1 MSSGCVIVFR
11 VVVFCF
17 VSQVLVRNVLGF
29 MLYTRHVLFLFCLV
43 SDFWVT
49 PGPVTPSGF
58 TKADDIQP
66 AQSKT
71 AVQNGTGKKKKAK
84 KQIALA
90 TAEWATP
97 RKQLQ
102 VTSRVSRFG
111 D

>member
-1 MSSGCVIVFR
+1 MLLCSALLFSV
-11 VVVFCF
+11 F

-29 MLYTRHVLFLFCLV
+29 MLYTRLVLFLFCLV

-49 PGPVTPSGF
+49 PGPVTTSGI
-58 TKADDIQP
+58 TKEDDIQP

-84 KQIALA
+84 KQMALA
-90 TAEWATP
+90 TADWATP
-97 RKQLQ
+97 RKQFQ
-102 VTSRVSRFG
+102 VASRVSRFG

>member
-1 MSSGCVIVFR
+1 MCVIVFR

-29 MLYTRHVLFLFCLV
+29 MLYTRLVLFLFCLV

-49 PGPVTPSGF
+49 PKPVTPSGF

-84 KQIALA
+84 KQMTLA
-90 TAEWATP
+90 TPDWATP

-102 VTSRVSRFG
+102 VASRV
-111 D
+111 